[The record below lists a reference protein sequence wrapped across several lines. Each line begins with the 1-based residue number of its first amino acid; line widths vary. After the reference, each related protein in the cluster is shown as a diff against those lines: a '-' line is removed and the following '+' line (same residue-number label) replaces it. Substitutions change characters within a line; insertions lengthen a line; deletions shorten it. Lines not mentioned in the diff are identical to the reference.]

1 MLAAFGDWRGEVMAV
16 YELAPGGRL
25 SGRVQVPGDKSV
37 SHRSVMLGALAEG
50 LTTVDGFLPG
60 ADTLSTAVIFEQLGV
75 RIERPSATALRIH
88 GVGLHGLKVPTHE
101 LDCGNAGTAM
111 RLLCGLLAA
120 QRFECTLVGD
130 ASLSRRPMRRVL
142 DPLAQ
147 MGADIRATEA
157 GTAPLHI
164 HPAPQGLRGI
174 DYTPPVASAQVKS
187 ALLFA
192 GLYADG
198 PTTVRELE
206 ATRDYTEQMLRGF
219 GAEVVTEGR
228 VVTVQPQTMPLQASP
243 IIVPGDFSSAAFF
256 LVGAAIAPGSDLIV
270 ANVGLHPRRTGLLA
284 CLLDM
289 GADIELLDR
298 RWVAGNE
305 VGDLRV
311 RYRPLRGIEV
321 PVARVP
327 DMIDEFPAFLI
338 AAAVAEGRTRVT
350 GAAELRVKESDRLAA
365 MAAGLRLA
373 GVQLA
378 EQPDGIELDGQTTL
392 DFSGPID
399 SHTDH
404 RIAMAFAMAALRAS
418 KPMQIR
424 DVDNVATS
432 FPGFD
437 ALAGGAGLSIRVG

>member
-1 MLAAFGDWRGEVMAV
+1 MAVFEVM
-16 YELAPGGRL
+16 PGGCL
-25 SGRVQVPGDKSV
+25 KGRVVVPGDKSV

-50 LTTVDGFLPG
+50 LTTVEGFLPG
-60 ADTLSTAVIFEQLGV
+60 ADTLNTAAIFEQLGV
-75 RIERPSATALRIH
+75 RIERLSNTRLRIH
-88 GVGLHGLKVPTHE
+88 GVGLHGLQPPTAA

-120 QRFECTLVGD
+120 QRFGCTLVGD
-130 ASLSRRPMRRVL
+130 ESLSRRPMRRVL

-147 MGADIRATEA
+147 MGADIRATPA
-157 GTAPLHI
+157 GTAPLAI
-164 HPAPQGLRGI
+164 HPAAAGLRGI

-198 PTTVRELE
+198 PTMVREPE
-206 ATRDYTEQMLRGF
+206 ATRDYTEQMLRGY
-219 GAEVVTEGR
+219 GAELRTEGK
-228 VVTVQPQTMPLQASP
+228 VVTVQPQRTPLQAMP

-289 GADIELLDR
+289 GADIEVLDR

-311 RYRPLRGIEV
+311 RHRPLRGIEV
-321 PVARVP
+321 PVERVP

-338 AAAVAEGRTRVT
+338 AAALAEGRTLVT

-373 GVQLA
+373 GVPLS
-378 EQPDGIELDGQTTL
+378 EQPDGIELEGQPELNFTAEL
-392 DFSGPID
+392 Q

-418 KPMQIR
+418 TPLRIAE
-424 DVDNVATS
+424 VDNVATS

-437 ALAGGAGLSIRVG
+437 ALAASVGLGIRRR

>member
-1 MLAAFGDWRGEVMAV
+1 MAV
-16 YELAPGGRL
+16 FELAPGGRL
-25 SGRVQVPGDKSV
+25 MGRVQVPGDKSV
-37 SHRSVMLGALAEG
+37 SHRSVMLGAIAEG
-50 LTTVDGFLPG
+50 TTTVEGFLPG
-60 ADTLSTAVIFEQLGV
+60 ADTLNTATIFKQLGV
-75 RIERPSATALRIH
+75 RIERLSATALRVH
-88 GVGLHGLKVPTHE
+88 GVGLEGLRAPTQP

-120 QRFECTLVGD
+120 QRFGCTLIGD
-130 ASLSRRPMRRVL
+130 ESLSRRPMRRVL

-147 MGADIRATEA
+147 MGANIRATAA
-157 GTAPLHI
+157 GTAPLHV

-198 PTTVRELE
+198 PTTVREPE

-219 GAEVVTEGR
+219 GAEVLTAGK
-228 VVTVQPQTMPLQASP
+228 VVTVQPQTAPLQAAP

-289 GADIELLDR
+289 GADIEVLDR

-311 RYRPLRGIEV
+311 RHRPLRGIAV
-321 PVARVP
+321 PVERVP

-338 AAAVAEGRTRVT
+338 AAAVAEGRTTVT

-365 MAAGLRLA
+365 MAAGLRIA

-378 EQPDGIELDGQTTL
+378 ERPDGIELDGQPTL
-392 DFSGPID
+392 DFSDAID

-404 RIAMAFAMAALRAS
+404 RIAMAFAMAALRSVA
-418 KPMQIR
+418 PFRINE
-424 DVDNVATS
+424 VDNVATS

-437 ALAGGAGLSIRVG
+437 VLAGNAGLLISQA

>member
-1 MLAAFGDWRGEVMAV
+1 MAVFEVM
-16 YELAPGGRL
+16 PGGRL
-25 SGRVQVPGDKSV
+25 TGRVEVPGDKSV
-37 SHRSVMLGALAEG
+37 SHRSVMLGAIAEG
-50 LTTVDGFLPG
+50 PTTVEGFLPG
-60 ADTLSTAVIFEQLGV
+60 ADTLNTAAIFEQLGV
-75 RIERPSATALRIH
+75 RIERPGATRLRIH
-88 GVGLHGLKVPTHE
+88 GVGLQGLRSPSSM

-120 QRFECTLVGD
+120 QRFGSTLIGD
-130 ASLSRRPMRRVL
+130 ESLSRRPMRRVL
-142 DPLAQ
+142 DPLAR

-157 GTAPLHI
+157 GTAPLAI
-164 HPAPQGLRGI
+164 HPVPAGLHGI

-198 PTTVRELE
+198 PTIVREPE
-206 ATRDYTEQMLRGF
+206 ATRDYSEQMLRGF
-219 GAEVVTEGR
+219 GAEVLTEGK
-228 VVTVQPQTMPLQASP
+228 VVTVKPQRGPLQAMP
-243 IIVPGDFSSAAFF
+243 IVVPGDFSSAAFF

-289 GADIELLDR
+289 GADIEVLDR

-311 RYRPLRGIEV
+311 RHRPLQGIEV
-321 PVARVP
+321 PVERVP
-327 DMIDEFPAFLI
+327 DMIDEFPAFLV
-338 AAAVAEGRTRVT
+338 AAALADGRSTVR

-373 GVQLA
+373 GVALEERA
-378 EQPDGIELDGQTTL
+378 DGIDLQGQPRLAFTGEVE
-392 DFSGPID
+392 SR
-399 SHTDH
+399 TDH
-404 RIAMAFAMAALRAS
+404 RIAMAFAMAALRATT
-418 KPMQIR
+418 PVRIAE
-424 DVDNVATS
+424 VDNVATS

-437 ALAGGAGLSIRVG
+437 RLAAGAGLDIRRR

>member
-1 MLAAFGDWRGEVMAV
+1 MAV
-16 YELAPGGRL
+16 FELMPGGRL
-25 SGRVQVPGDKSV
+25 SGRVEVPGDKSV
-37 SHRSVMLGALAEG
+37 SHRSLMLGAIAEG
-50 LTTVDGFLPG
+50 LTTVEGFLPG
-60 ADTLSTAVIFEQLGV
+60 ADTLNTAAIFEQLGV
-75 RIERPSATALRIH
+75 RIERSGSTGLRIH
-88 GVGLHGLKVPTHE
+88 GVGLHGLRAPASL

-120 QRFECTLVGD
+120 QRFGCTLVGD
-130 ASLSRRPMRRVL
+130 ESLSRRPMRRVL
-142 DPLAQ
+142 DPLGR
-147 MGADIRATEA
+147 MGADIRASAA
-157 GTAPLHI
+157 GTAPLAI
-164 HPAPQGLRGI
+164 HPVAEGLRGI

-198 PTTVRELE
+198 PTIVREPE
-206 ATRDYTEQMLRGF
+206 ATRDYSEQMLRGF
-219 GAEVVTEGR
+219 GAEVLTESK
-228 VVTVQPQTMPLQASP
+228 VVTVRPQTTALQAMP

-256 LVGAAIAPGSDLIV
+256 LVGAAIAPGSELIV

-289 GADIELLDR
+289 GANIEVLGR

-311 RYRPLRGIEV
+311 RHRPLQGIEV
-321 PVARVP
+321 PVERVP

-338 AAAVAEGRTRVT
+338 AAAVAEGRTSVR

-373 GVQLA
+373 GVAL
-378 EQPDGIELDGQTTL
+378 EERPDGIELEGRATL
-392 DFSGPID
+392 AFSHEVD
-399 SHTDH
+399 SRTDH
-404 RIAMAFAMAALRAS
+404 RIAMAFAMAALRATT
-418 KPMQIR
+418 PVRIAE
-424 DVDNVATS
+424 VDNVATS

-437 ALAGGAGLSIRVG
+437 ALAAGVGLDIRRR

>member
-1 MLAAFGDWRGEVMAV
+1 MAVFEVM
-16 YELAPGGRL
+16 PGGRL
-25 SGRVQVPGDKSV
+25 AGRIEVPGDKSV

-50 LTTVDGFLPG
+50 LTTVEGFLPG
-60 ADTLSTAVIFEQLGV
+60 ADTLHTAVIFEQLGV
-75 RIERPSATALRIH
+75 RIERPSATGLRVH
-88 GVGLHGLKVPTHE
+88 GVGLHGLRAPTAA
-101 LDCGNAGTAM
+101 LQCGNAGTAM

-120 QRFECTLVGD
+120 QRFACTLVGD
-130 ASLSRRPMRRVL
+130 ESLSRRPMRRVL
-142 DPLAQ
+142 DPLRL
-147 MGADIRATEA
+147 MGADIRATPA
-157 GTAPLHI
+157 GTAPLDL

-192 GLYADG
+192 GLYAEG
-198 PTTVRELE
+198 PTTVREPE

-219 GAEVVTEGR
+219 GAEVLTAGK
-228 VVTVQPQTMPLQASP
+228 VVTVQPQRRPLQAAP
-243 IIVPGDFSSAAFF
+243 VVVPGDFSSAAFF

-289 GADIELLDR
+289 GADIEVLDH

-311 RYRPLRGIEV
+311 RYRPLHGIEV
-321 PVARVP
+321 PVERVP
-327 DMIDEFPAFLI
+327 DMIDEFPAFLV
-338 AAAVAEGRTRVT
+338 AAALAEGRSTVR

-373 GVQLA
+373 GVVLE
-378 EQPDGIELDGQTTL
+378 EQPDGIELQGQSALRFT
-392 DFSGPID
+392 GEID
-399 SHTDH
+399 SRTDH
-404 RIAMAFAMAALRAS
+404 RIAMAFAMAGLRAAT
-418 KPMQIR
+418 PLRIAE
-424 DVDNVATS
+424 VDNVATS

-437 ALAGGAGLSIRVG
+437 ALAAGAGLGIRRS

>member
-1 MLAAFGDWRGEVMAV
+1 MAV
-16 YELAPGGRL
+16 FELAPGGCL
-25 SGRVQVPGDKSV
+25 TGRVEVPGDKSV

-50 LTTVDGFLPG
+50 VTRVDGFLPG
-60 ADTLSTAVIFEQLGV
+60 EDTLHTAAIFRQLGV
-75 RIERPSATALRIH
+75 RIERMSASSLVIQ
-88 GVGLHGLKVPTHE
+88 GVGLHGLRAPAGE

-147 MGADIRATEA
+147 MGADIRATA
-157 GTAPLHI
+157 GGTAPLRI

-187 ALLFA
+187 SLLFA
-192 GLYADG
+192 GLYAEG
-198 PTTVRELE
+198 PTTVREPE

-219 GAEVVTEGR
+219 GAQVQTEGK
-228 VVTVQPQTMPLQASP
+228 VVTVQPQRAPLQAAP
-243 IIVPGDFSSAAFF
+243 IVVPGDFSSAAFF

-289 GADIELLDR
+289 GADIEVLDR

-321 PVARVP
+321 PVERVP

-338 AAAVAEGRTRVT
+338 AAAVADGRTRVT

-365 MAAGLRLA
+365 MANGLRLA
-373 GVQLA
+373 GVQLS
-378 EQPDGIELDGQTTL
+378 EQPDGIELDGQSTL
-392 DFSGPID
+392 DFAAAID

-404 RIAMAFAMAALRAS
+404 RIAMAFAMAALRS
-418 KPMQIR
+418 RRPLCIR

-437 ALAGGAGLSIRVG
+437 ALAGGAGLSIRIG